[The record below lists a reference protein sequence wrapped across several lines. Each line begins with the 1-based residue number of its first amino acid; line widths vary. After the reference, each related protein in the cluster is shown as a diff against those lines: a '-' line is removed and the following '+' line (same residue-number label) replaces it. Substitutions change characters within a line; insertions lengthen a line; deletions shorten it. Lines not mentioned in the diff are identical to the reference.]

1 MMKSIDRERVL
12 RLNCPGFGD
21 ESHLNLGR
29 AKSLDNYQVI
39 IANPVSLLHLFDK
52 GPEPTRRI
60 NQLLSEGVNQLN
72 VPDDALIQELINE
85 SDSRLEELIP
95 FLSQGGL
102 LVYFLC
108 RPFVLAGPTIS
119 VDNYD
124 WLSVYAPAV
133 KSPPD
138 NGSRQMSAL
147 SHGRVV
153 ETTEEGRTSEM
164 AEYLDQSSIEW
175 NTIIRTDFLSSNY
188 SVLATAAQKKCIAAQ
203 FWAGDN
209 GGKVIFLPAP
219 YSPDFDR
226 VLMNCVNKWYQDAII
241 KGFIKDDSVPFV
253 PAVEPESQSDSPP
266 LADKVPTQTMDEA
279 RLEEIMAS
287 LASHH
292 ASSTAAA
299 EAKAKAPA
307 ENSEEAQSVPMPPK
321 QPPKGALKG
330 LFSSDALDP
339 FDDDDEFIPAPV
351 PAPVSVAAPASSESP
366 TRVTAEE
373 ILSSVSAEA
382 NKNPDAFQ
390 EMEPIPLYDP
400 SGESQPQ
407 SAPEVALVNNF
418 ELKKATAAMD
428 LSQFAETARQ
438 LVQQAN
444 EIETATRDPNVV
456 TTSNPKP
463 KIADILKG
471 LEFGGD
477 KDDELEPTAPEVT
490 DVVSTP
496 VQAEAPPPVPEYR
509 SEPSPFASE
518 AARLMESLHSGSGLN
533 EGLNIAGSAP
543 SAPAAAP
550 HHQPTM
556 AEIERAEI
564 EAASKNLESVLRPE
578 MDAPRNF
585 LETGRYQ
592 LTDEPVTSISKEE
605 VSVSSEPVSAPAE
618 PEMPSISEKELIRL
632 TAEREAREIEE
643 FRKSFE
649 FLKEEDEAAGSYQPE
664 TLQPSDNPIFAGSEN
679 SVLEPAAA
687 PQQAFANTSSS
698 ELPAANSNQDQ
709 PPPPPA
715 LPEPEIYQGKAPL
728 PPPVEETQ
736 ERSSLRSLLHT
747 LGASRLEPQASAKKE
762 EPALE
767 THDSLSAVPS
777 AASHQTESLAG
788 NSAAPSSE
796 QPIEQVAEKSDL
808 SLDQPVDRSLDKP
821 LDKIADKQ
829 IETIAEEQVVNSSF
843 TPVTE
848 EPENRTSE
856 RTETPTYAAAEQPAQ
871 TSAHT
876 AASAAEIFPG
886 LPPEQKMPAMPMPVQ
901 TAPDLSTAVPP
912 QPVPATPLAAPAA
925 EMQQYQQFQNPNQP
939 PASQPPAVA
948 PPAAP
953 SFMSMPE
960 TPQPRMEQPQA
971 PQPDLIKQPIQ
982 QPIQQPMQEFAQH
995 SMPEPVQQQMSQPV
1009 HAHGTNGDG
1018 NARGMD
1024 LSTLQSNDQSAPQPK
1039 ELIKKME
1046 EMTKTA
1052 PSTWCDEFSFPF
1064 IDLLKNEH
1072 QQMAEQ
1078 IRQMQTRLNSVEA
1091 RIQAVDTLKVILLT
1105 GEGDAL
1111 LGGTQ
1116 EVLTRL
1122 GWQVQQSKSNANE
1135 LWLSRGDQVEAIAR
1149 IVHSSLAA
1157 NRTEVAQ
1164 LAESVIAFW
1173 DEHEIEPKGILIAQ
1187 TWSSKHPSE
1196 RSEPDFSP
1204 ALQEF
1209 AGKKHLSL
1217 MSTMQLLSMY
1227 KDIELNTMP
1236 VDEMR
1241 KRMIDTSG
1249 RLLGF
1254 PLDSNVAQAA
1264 TGAR

>member
-1 MMKSIDRERVL
+1 MKSIDRERVL

-102 LVYFLC
+102 LIYFLC

-153 ETTEEGRTSEM
+153 EATDEGKTSEM

-188 SVLATAAQKKCIAAQ
+188 SVLATAAQKKCVAAQ

-226 VLMNCVNKWYQDAII
+226 VLMNCVNKWYQDAIT
-241 KGFIKDDSVPFV
+241 KGFIKDDSVPFA
-253 PAVEPESQSDSPP
+253 PAVEMESQVDTPNYS
-266 LADKVPTQTMDEA
+266 DKVPTQTMDEA

-299 EAKAKAPA
+299 EARASAPA
-307 ENSEEAQSVPMPPK
+307 ENLEQAQTVPLPPK

-339 FDDDDEFIPAPV
+339 FDDDDEFITAATAPPSPAEP
-351 PAPVSVAAPASSESP
+351 VAAKL
-366 TRVTAEE
+366 TAEDP
-373 ILSSVSAEA
+373 A
-382 NKNPDAFQ
+382 AFQ
-390 EMEPIPLYDP
+390 AMEPIVPDEVP
-400 SGESQPQ
+400 AEAATQ
-407 SAPEVALVNNF
+407 SAPDVAVVNNF

-444 EIETATRDPNVV
+444 EIETATRDPNV
-456 TTSNPKP
+456 TSTSNTKP
-463 KIADILKG
+463 KISDILKG

-477 KDDELEPTAPEVT
+477 DKEDELEPSEPEVT
-490 DVVSTP
+490 DVTSTP
-496 VQAEAPPPVPEYR
+496 VMAETNSSFSSKSEVSENRDETPPLE
-509 SEPSPFASE
+509 FE
-518 AARLMESLHSGSGLN
+518 AARLMESLHAGSGLDN
-533 EGLNIAGSAP
+533 LNVVQPAS
-543 SAPAAAP
+543 PAATS
-550 HHQPTM
+550 HQEPTM

-564 EAASKNLESVLRPE
+564 EAASRDLESALRPVME
-578 MDAPRNF
+578 APRNY
-585 LETGRYQ
+585 LDTGRYQ
-592 LTDEPVTSISKEE
+592 LAEEPQTTNVSQEE
-605 VSVSSEPVSAPAE
+605 VSVIPEPVALAETASE
-618 PEMPSISEKELIRL
+618 PEMPTISEKELLRL
-632 TAEREAREIEE
+632 TAEREAKEIEE

-649 FLKEEDEAAGSYQPE
+649 FLKEEDAAALNYQPE
-664 TLQPSDNPIFAGSEN
+664 SSQAATDVFNATDSVAG
-679 SVLEPAAA
+679 V
-687 PQQAFANTSSS
+687 SSAD
-698 ELPAANSNQDQ
+698 LPAVEISQQSA
-709 PPPPPA
+709 PA
-715 LPEPEIYQGKAPL
+715 PVLPEPEIYQGKAPL
-728 PPPVEETQ
+728 PPQVAEPQ

-747 LGASRLEPQASAKKE
+747 LGASRLEPQATPKKE

-777 AASHQTESLAG
+777 ASHQ
-788 NSAAPSSE
+788 PE
-796 QPIEQVAEKSDL
+796 QPSEP
-808 SLDQPVDRSLDKP
+808 SLEAFSEKP
-821 LDKIADKQ
+821 LEVSLGRPLEQPLEQQ
-829 IETIAEEQVVNSSF
+829 IEAVAEEQVVNSSF
-843 TPVTE
+843 TPVSE
-848 EPENRTSE
+848 DQESKAPE
-856 RTETPTYAAAEQPAQ
+856 RTETPTYAEAEQPAQ
-871 TSAHT
+871 PAKIPVHD
-876 AASAAEIFPG
+876 FVKQ
-886 LPPEQKMPAMPMPVQ
+886 LPEPPVMPALPMPVPSPAQVQAMHEESLREQTVPAQAMSNPEFSPQLAPQ
-901 TAPDLSTAVPP
+901 TAP
-912 QPVPATPLAAPAA
+912 AAPAAPGA
-925 EMQQYQQFQNPNQP
+925 EMQQYQEFQNPNQP
-939 PASQPPAVA
+939 PAPPA
-948 PPAAP
+948 PPVTPAVPP
-953 SFMSMPE
+953 SLMSMAE

-971 PQPDLIKQPIQ
+971 KQPEAMPQPAGQP
-982 QPIQQPMQEFAQH
+982 A
-995 SMPEPVQQQMSQPV
+995 
-1009 HAHGTNGDG
+1009 HAPGTNGDG
-1018 NARGMD
+1018 NPRGMD
-1024 LSTLQSNDQSAPQPK
+1024 LSALQDNEAPQPK

-1052 PSTWCDEFSFPF
+1052 PPTWCDEFSFPF

-1072 QQMAEQ
+1072 LQMAEQ
-1078 IRQMQTRLNSVEA
+1078 IRQMQAKLSSVEA
-1091 RIQAVDTLKVILLT
+1091 RIRAVDTLKVILLT
-1105 GEGDAL
+1105 GENDAL
-1111 LGGTQ
+1111 LGGSQ
-1116 EVLTRL
+1116 EILTRL
-1122 GWQVQQSKSNANE
+1122 GWQVQQSRSNVNE

-1149 IVHSSLAA
+1149 IVHSPGAA

-1173 DEHEIEPKGILIAQ
+1173 DEYEVEPKGILIAQ
-1187 TWSSKHPSE
+1187 TWSSKHPAE

-1227 KDIELNTMP
+1227 KDVELNTMP